1 MKAIFLPV
9 AKQEFDQAIEFYE
22 EQLTGLGVLFRYE
35 ILEAIDFICLYP
47 EGHQF
52 ITKHTRKC
60 PIRKFPYLILY
71 GIIDNTIIISAV
83 AHQHRNPH
91 FYINRK

>member
-1 MKAIFLPV
+1 MKAIVLPV
-9 AKQEFDQAIEFYE
+9 AQQELDQTIEFYE
-22 EQLTGLGVLFRYE
+22 EQLTGLGDLFRNE
-35 ILEAIDFICLYP
+35 IYEAIDFICLYP

-71 GIIDNTIIISAV
+71 GIVDNTIIISAI
-83 AHQHRNPH
+83 AHQHRHPDSYLRN
-91 FYINRK
+91 

>member
-1 MKAIFLPV
+1 MKAILLSV
-9 AKQEFDQAIEFYE
+9 AKQELDESIEFYE
-22 EQLTGLGVLFRYE
+22 EQLPGLGVLFRNE

-52 ITKHTRKC
+52 ITKYTRKC

-71 GIIDNTIIISAV
+71 GIVNNTIIISTV
-83 AHQHRNPH
+83 AHQHRNPRS
-91 FYINRK
+91 YLNRK